1 MDRRREEEVAT
12 LGAQVGFLASHV
24 GRLLHVIS
32 ARHAIGMDT
41 STAEADLVMLERA
54 MWKLHA
60 RQIRLKAGPG
70 LKSGKRMLH

>member
-1 MDRRREEEVAT
+1 MNRDEEVAT
-12 LGAQVGFLASHV
+12 LSAQVGFLATHV

-41 STAEADLVMLERA
+41 KVAQANLSMLQNT

-60 RQIRLKAGPG
+60 RQIRLKGGPG
-70 LKSGKRMLH
+70 LKESKRLLH